1 MSPPDE
7 AEAEGVDG
15 PARVRPYALVRGR
28 TRAVGAP
35 TLPVETIVVRSDA
48 GVQSRLPLERGAIL
62 QCCATPTS
70 VAELSAHLHVPV
82 GVARV
87 LVSDLAGAGLVH
99 LHLPLVDATDGA
111 PPEREV
117 LERCLAGLQAL

>member
-1 MSPPDE
+1 MSPRDDVE
-7 AEAEGVDG
+7 ADGADG

-28 TRAVGAP
+28 TRATDAP
-35 TLPVETIVVRSDA
+35 TLPVETIVVRSDTGTQA
-48 GVQSRLPLERGAIL
+48 RLTLERGAIL
-62 QCCATPTS
+62 RWCATPMS
-70 VAELSAHLHVPV
+70 VAELSAHIHVPV

-87 LVSDLAGAGLVH
+87 LVGDLAGAGFVQ
-99 LHLPLVDATDGA
+99 LHLPLVDVTDGG

>member
-1 MSPPDE
+1 MSPRDDVE
-7 AEAEGVDG
+7 AGGADG

-28 TRAVGAP
+28 TRAADAP

-48 GVQSRLPLERGAIL
+48 GIQARLTLERGSIL
-62 QCCATPTS
+62 RCCATPMS
-70 VAELSAHLHVPV
+70 VAELSAHLQVPV

-87 LVSDLAGAGLVH
+87 LVSDLAGAGFVH
-99 LHLPLVDATDGA
+99 LHLPLIDATEGA